1 MDLTQQQAKVDALKT
16 KLSTDEAAVSADTT
30 ELTAAE
36 AELAQGALINQLE
49 ALTTDEITTI
59 NAGLLADGSKVSVVV
74 AP

>member
-36 AELAQGALINQLE
+36 AELAQGALIRSIDNR
-49 ALTTDEITTI
+49 
-59 NAGLLADGSKVSVVV
+59 
-74 AP
+74 